1 MAKKSANLYTRI
13 EPSLKAQAEGILS
26 TLGVSTSHAINMFY
40 KQIVL
45 HRGLPFAV
53 QIPHTAPRAFEGM
66 SESEIDKELEKGYT
80 DMVEGKTKPA
90 KQVFSNIRQQY
101 DI

>member
-13 EPSLKAQAEGILS
+13 EPSLKDQAEDILS

-53 QIPHTAPRAFEGM
+53 QIPHTPPRALDEM

-80 DMVEGKTKPA
+80 DMLERRTKPA
-90 KQVFSNIRQQY
+90 EQVFANIRQQY